1 MAFLP
6 RPVRPTRAFADL
18 RNFIAQRRKHEVVFA
33 VLSLTMTLVL
43 VLAVLK
49 QFETKRAWR
58 DPEITYVKEWPASRT
73 RLQIQEQQARDLP
86 GELARQRALEK
97 LLAERRAQF
106 QRVADGMGIDTGK
119 K

>member
-18 RNFIAQRRKHEVVFA
+18 RDFIGQRRKHELVFA
-33 VLSLTMTLVL
+33 ALSVAMTLVI
-43 VLAVLK
+43 VLAMVK
-49 QFETKRAWR
+49 QFESKREWQP
-58 DPEITYVKEWPASRT
+58 PEITYVKEWPTSRT
-73 RLQIQEQQARDLP
+73 RLDIQQQQARDLP

-97 LLAERRAQF
+97 AQAERRAQF
-106 QRVADGMGIDTGK
+106 QRVADSMGIDTGK